1 MNELFEKAYEEV
13 QQTASLI
20 LPTRKKIWTQLGNIS
35 YEPGIRKMTDG
46 IRKRVTLAKAYVK
59 KVLPR
64 RL

>member
-20 LPTRKKIWTQLGNIS
+20 LPTRKKMWTYLGNIS

-46 IRKRVTLAKAYVK
+46 IRKRVTLAKACVK